1 MQICVWAG
9 GQVFKKHGLER
20 YDPEGQVFDP
30 NQHQAVFEVEDNSKD
45 PGTIAVV
52 MKVCNHLL
60 SMELS
65 MPDPV
70 VTQAFSI
77 KVGIEYYIS
86 LRAY

>member
-1 MQICVWAG
+1 MCLG
-9 GQVFKKHGLER
+9 GWQVFKKHGLER

-70 VTQAFSI
+70 VTKAFS
-77 KVGIEYYIS
+77 KSV
-86 LRAY
+86 